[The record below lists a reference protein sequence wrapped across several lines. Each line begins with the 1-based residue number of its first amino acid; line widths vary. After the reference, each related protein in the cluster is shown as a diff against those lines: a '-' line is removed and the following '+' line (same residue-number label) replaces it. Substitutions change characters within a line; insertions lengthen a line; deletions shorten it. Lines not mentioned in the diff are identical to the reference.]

1 MEKIIFFLIV
11 IGGIYWF
18 WQVHPI
24 LTILIGI
31 AILFIIGAS
40 SNTKPPRRRSRG
52 GSRKNN
58 NYNDISNT
66 ITDIGTAMMDHQ

>member
-18 WQVHPI
+18 WQTHPI

-31 AILFIIGAS
+31 AILFIIGIS
-40 SNTKPPRRRSRG
+40 SKSNTKPPRRNN
-52 GSRKNN
+52 RKNHD
-58 NYNDISNT
+58 YNDISNT
-66 ITDIGTAMMDHQ
+66 IINIITSMMDHH